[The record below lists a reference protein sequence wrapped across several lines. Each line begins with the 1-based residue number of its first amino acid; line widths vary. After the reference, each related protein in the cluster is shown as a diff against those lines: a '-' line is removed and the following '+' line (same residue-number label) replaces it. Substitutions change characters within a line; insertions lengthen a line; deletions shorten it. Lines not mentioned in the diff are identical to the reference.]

1 MSGAGTGRRRLPPLL
16 TASIGLHAAALGAL
30 ALQPGAWRA
39 VVALLVADHALLG
52 GAGLWPK
59 SRLLGPNL
67 SRLPADR
74 AAAGE
79 VALTFDDG
87 PDPEVTPGV
96 LELLAAAGARASF
109 FCIGERAAAHPEL
122 VAEIVR
128 RGHRVENHSHRHSPW
143 FSLLGPRGAAREVDR
158 AQAALAAAAGRAP
171 VWFRAPAGLRSP
183 WFGLLLARR
192 GLGLAS
198 WTRRGFDTVDRDP
211 DRVSRR
217 LLGGLGPGDVLLLHD
232 GRAART
238 PGGRPVVLE
247 ALPRVLEALAGRGLA
262 AVPLPDPRPDHPA
275 AAALAGVA
283 GPEVESPRPSPRSS
297 SR

>member
-1 MSGAGTGRRRLPPLL
+1 VSGAPTGRRRLPPLL
-16 TASIGLHAAALGAL
+16 GASIGLHAAALGAL
-30 ALQPGAWRA
+30 ALRPGAWRA
-39 VVALLVADHALLG
+39 VVALLVADHALLA
-52 GAGLWPK
+52 GAGLWPR

-67 SRLPADR
+67 NRLPADR

-109 FCIGERAAAHPEL
+109 FCIGERAAARPEL

-128 RGHRVENHSHRHSPW
+128 RGHRVENHSHRHSHW
-143 FSLLGPRGAAREVDR
+143 FSLLGPRAAAREVDR
-158 AQAALAAAAGRAP
+158 AQAALAAAAGRPP

-192 GLGLAS
+192 GLALAS

-211 DRVSRR
+211 GRVSRR
-217 LLGGLGPGDVLLLHD
+217 LLAGLGAGDVLLLHD
-232 GRAART
+232 GGAART
-238 PGGRPVVLE
+238 AGGRPVVLE
-247 ALPRVLEALAGRGLA
+247 ALPRVLETLAGRGLA
-262 AVPLPDPRPDHPA
+262 AVPLPDPQSHPRGT
-275 AAALAGVA
+275 AALAGVG
-283 GPEVESPRPSPRSS
+283 GPAVESRRPSPRSS